1 MKYFLEDIAQHY
13 SGLQDLEHYCFVL
26 PSKRAGNFLRN
37 YLKDSM
43 SSTVFAP
50 KITSIEV
57 FVSELANTAYLSEEQ
72 QLFRLYEIYKSGA
85 PDPLDS
91 FADFCGWASTLL
103 IDFSEIDQ
111 YLVDAQKLFSYLED
125 YKKLS
130 EWNPTDAPN
139 ELLSSYVKFWKSLYP
154 MYEQFKDS
162 LSQDQLGT
170 RGMIYRKAVE
180 EVDHYLEK
188 HPNTKFVFVGFN
200 ALNKAEELLFQHFL
214 ECGRAKVYWDIDSYI
229 LNDQHHDAGYF
240 IRSYQEQWKQLQE
253 LPLEGISSEL
263 GKPKE
268 IQIIGLPMQVAQGQ
282 YVGALLSTMNQ
293 ETLKNTALILGKE
306 ESLNIVLNALPKE
319 LTPNITMGYA
329 LKNSKVSGFV
339 ELLFDIHTTAT
350 SDRYRATDVFKIL
363 LHPLFKSFYSKEV
376 GSSTDALVFAMRK
389 RNLSYWNTSELEKIK
404 PEAAALFETVFS
416 KDLQSPKKFVKQAFA
431 LVEQFQKIAK
441 EHRDS
446 ALETDCIYI
455 SGLLKKLQSW
465 MDQYDFIDSL
475 VALNTL
481 FQRMLSKTNNYFKGE
496 ALEGLQIMGMLE
508 SRNLDFETVIL
519 THLNEGIL
527 PGGKKMNSHLPY
539 ELKKMYGLP
548 TYKERDA
555 VFTYHF
561 YRLLQR
567 CKNAYLIYNIEPE
580 VIEGGEPSRYIAQ
593 LETDDIL
600 STRVQKKIVSPQ
612 LNTQVN
618 PPLSIIKSNEDI
630 QLIKKKFEDLT
641 SPSALITYLWNPI
654 DFYHSYILK
663 IKETPELNTQMPHYV
678 FGSIVH
684 DSLEELYKGFV
695 GKVLV
700 VEDLKGLYPRVQ
712 EVVNRFYEHY
722 FVPLDQNSGKNI
734 IAYEVI
740 VSYVN
745 RYIRSDIEL
754 SKKQDIKLI
763 ALEEEYRMPLELPSL
778 SMTINCQGKFDRV
791 EERNGVLTII
801 DYKTGLV
808 KSGELKMNS
817 WEALSMDYKYSKQL
831 QLLFYSMIYMNQYG
845 LDELQAGIYSFK
857 NMREGLMLF
866 KEDKSTIINQ
876 NTIAQFKEQLT
887 RLIAEIIDSNQAFL
901 EKEPPK

>member
-1 MKYFLEDIAQHY
+1 MKSFLKDIAQQY
-13 SGLQDLEHYCFVL
+13 SGIKDLEQYCFIL
-26 PSKRAGNFLRN
+26 PSKRAGNFLRT

-85 PDPLDS
+85 PDPIDS
-91 FADFCGWASTLL
+91 FADFSGWASTLL

-125 YKKLS
+125 FKKLS
-130 EWNPTDAPN
+130 EWNPTDEPN

-154 MYEQFKDS
+154 MYEQLKAS
-162 LSQDQLGT
+162 LYQDHVGT
-170 RGMIYRKAVE
+170 RGMVYRKAVE
-180 EVDHYLEK
+180 EVDRYLKK
-188 HPNTKFVFVGFN
+188 HQNTKFVFVGFN

-214 ECGRAKVYWDIDSYI
+214 ASGRTKIYWDIDSYI
-229 LNDQHHDAGYF
+229 LNDQHHDAGFF
-240 IRSYQEQWKQLQE
+240 IRSYKEQWKQLKE

-263 GKPKE
+263 GKPKKIE
-268 IQIIGLPMQVAQGQ
+268 IIGLPMQVAQGQ
-282 YVGALLSTMNQ
+282 YVGELLSGMEQ
-293 ETLKNTALILGKE
+293 STLKNTALILGKE
-306 ESLNIVLNALPKE
+306 ESLNVVLNALPKE

-350 SDRYRATDVFKIL
+350 SDSYRATDAFKIV
-363 LHPLFKSFYSKEV
+363 LHPLFKSYYSKEV

-389 RNLSYWNTSELEKIK
+389 RNLSFWNSSELQKMK
-404 PEAAALFETVFS
+404 PEAANLFAAVFS
-416 KDLQSPKKFVKQAFA
+416 KELQNPKQFVKQLLI
-431 LVEQFQKIAK
+431 LVEQFQKIA
-441 EHRDS
+441 HQDRDL

-465 MDQYDFIDSL
+465 MDQYEFINSL
-475 VALNTL
+475 VALKTL
-481 FQRMLSKTNNYFKGE
+481 FQRMLSKSNNYFKGE
-496 ALEGLQIMGMLE
+496 AMEGLQIMGMLE

-567 CKNAYLIYNIEPE
+567 CKKVYLIYNIEPE
-580 VIEGGEPSRYIAQ
+580 VLEGGEPSRYIAQ

-600 STRVQKKIVSPQ
+600 SPMVQKKIVSPR
-612 LNTQVN
+612 LSTQTKL
-618 PPLSIIKSNEDI
+618 PISIKKSEEDVA
-630 QLIKKKFEDLT
+630 LIKKKFQDLT

-663 IKETPELNTQMPHYV
+663 IKEIPELDTQMPHYV

-684 DSLEELYKGFV
+684 DSLEELYQGFV
-695 GKVLV
+695 GKVLE
-700 VEDLKGLYPRVQ
+700 VEELKNLYPKVQ
-712 EVVNRFYEHY
+712 GVVNRFYEHY
-722 FVPLDQNSGKNI
+722 FVPLDHNSGKNI

-740 VSYVN
+740 VSYVK

-754 SKKQDIKLI
+754 SKKQEIKLI
-763 ALEEEYRMPLELPSL
+763 ALEEEFNMPLELASL
-778 SMTINCQGKFDRV
+778 GMTINCQGKFDRV

-808 KSGELKMNS
+808 EAKQLKMNS
-817 WEALSMDYKYSKQL
+817 WEALSTDYSYSKQL
-831 QLLFYSMIYMNQYG
+831 QLLFYSMIYMNQYE
-845 LDELQAGIYSFK
+845 LDELQAGIFSFK
-857 NMREGLMLF
+857 NIQGGLMLF
-866 KEDKSTIINQ
+866 SEEGNTIINKK
-876 NTIAQFKEQLT
+876 TIDQFKEQLT
-887 RLIAEIIDSNQAFL
+887 LLLAEIIDSNQAFV
-901 EKEPPK
+901 EKEPSK

>member
-1 MKYFLEDIAQHY
+1 MKSFLEDIAQQY
-13 SGLQDLEHYCFVL
+13 SGLKDLEHYCFVL

-130 EWNPTDAPN
+130 EWNPTDEPN

-162 LSQDQLGT
+162 LSQDHLGT
-170 RGMIYRKAVE
+170 RGMVYRKAVE

-188 HPNTKFVFVGFN
+188 HPYTKFVFVGFN

-214 ECGRAKVYWDIDSYI
+214 ERGRAKIYWDIDSYI

-240 IRSYQEQWKQLQE
+240 IRSYKERWKQLKE

-268 IQIIGLPMQVAQGQ
+268 IEIIGLPMQVAQGQ
-282 YVGALLSTMNQ
+282 YVGALLSTMKQ

-306 ESLNIVLNALPKE
+306 ESLNVVLNALPKE

-350 SDRYRATDVFKIL
+350 SDSYRATDAFKIL
-363 LHPLFKSFYSKEV
+363 LHPLFKSFYSNEV
-376 GSSTDALVFAMRK
+376 GNSTDALVFAMRK
-389 RNLSYWNTSELEKIK
+389 RNLSFWNSSELQKMK
-404 PEAAALFETVFS
+404 PEAATLFAAVFS
-416 KDLQSPKKFVKQAFA
+416 KELQNPKQFVKQLLI
-431 LVEQFQKIAK
+431 LVEQFQKIA
-441 EHRDS
+441 HQDRDL

-465 MDQYDFIDSL
+465 MDQYEFINSL
-475 VALNTL
+475 VALKTL
-481 FQRMLSKTNNYFKGE
+481 FQRMLSKSNNYFKGE
-496 ALEGLQIMGMLE
+496 AMEGLQIMGMLE

-567 CKNAYLIYNIEPE
+567 CKKVYLIYNIEPE
-580 VIEGGEPSRYIAQ
+580 VLEGGEPSRYIAQ

-600 STRVQKKIVSPQ
+600 SPMVQKKIVSPR
-612 LNTQVN
+612 LSTQTKL
-618 PPLSIIKSNEDI
+618 PMSIKKSEEDVA
-630 QLIKKKFEDLT
+630 LIKKKFQDLT

-663 IKETPELNTQMPHYV
+663 IKEIPELDTQMPHYV

-684 DSLEELYKGFV
+684 DSLEELYQGFV
-695 GKVLV
+695 GKVLE
-700 VEDLKGLYPRVQ
+700 VEELKNLYSKVQ
-712 EVVNRFYEHY
+712 GVVNRFYEHY
-722 FVPLDQNSGKNI
+722 FVPLDHNSGKNI

-740 VSYVN
+740 VSYVK

-754 SKKQDIKLI
+754 SKKQEIKLI
-763 ALEEEYRMPLELPSL
+763 ALEEEFNMPLELASL
-778 SMTINCQGKFDRV
+778 GMTINCQGKFDRV

-808 KSGELKMNS
+808 EAKQLKMNS
-817 WEALSMDYKYSKQL
+817 WEALSTDYSYSKQL
-831 QLLFYSMIYMNQYG
+831 QLLFYSMIYMNQYE
-845 LDELQAGIYSFK
+845 LDELQAGIFSFK
-857 NMREGLMLF
+857 NIQGGLMLF
-866 KEDKSTIINQ
+866 SEEGNTIINK
-876 NTIAQFKEQLT
+876 NTIDQFKEQLT
-887 RLIAEIIDSNQAFL
+887 LLLAEIIDSNQAFV
-901 EKEPPK
+901 EKEPSK

>member
-1 MKYFLEDIAQHY
+1 
-13 SGLQDLEHYCFVL
+13 
-26 PSKRAGNFLRN
+26 
-37 YLKDSM
+37 
-43 SSTVFAP
+43 
-50 KITSIEV
+50 
-57 FVSELANTAYLSEEQ
+57 
-72 QLFRLYEIYKSGA
+72 
-85 PDPLDS
+85 
-91 FADFCGWASTLL
+91 
-103 IDFSEIDQ
+103 
-111 YLVDAQKLFSYLED
+111 
-125 YKKLS
+125 
-130 EWNPTDAPN
+130 
-139 ELLSSYVKFWKSLYP
+139 
-154 MYEQFKDS
+154 
-162 LSQDQLGT
+162 
-170 RGMIYRKAVE
+170 
-180 EVDHYLEK
+180 
-188 HPNTKFVFVGFN
+188 
-200 ALNKAEELLFQHFL
+200 
-214 ECGRAKVYWDIDSYI
+214 
-229 LNDQHHDAGYF
+229 
-240 IRSYQEQWKQLQE
+240 
-253 LPLEGISSEL
+253 
-263 GKPKE
+263 
-268 IQIIGLPMQVAQGQ
+268 
-282 YVGALLSTMNQ
+282 
-293 ETLKNTALILGKE
+293 
-306 ESLNIVLNALPKE
+306 
-319 LTPNITMGYA
+319 
-329 LKNSKVSGFV
+329 
-339 ELLFDIHTTAT
+339 
-350 SDRYRATDVFKIL
+350 
-363 LHPLFKSFYSKEV
+363 
-376 GSSTDALVFAMRK
+376 
-389 RNLSYWNTSELEKIK
+389 
-404 PEAAALFETVFS
+404 
-416 KDLQSPKKFVKQAFA
+416 
-431 LVEQFQKIAK
+431 
-441 EHRDS
+441 
-446 ALETDCIYI
+446 
-455 SGLLKKLQSW
+455 

-496 ALEGLQIMGMLE
+496 AMEGLQIMGMLE

-600 STRVQKKIVSPQ
+600 SSRVQKKIVSPR
-612 LNTQVN
+612 LSTQAKM
-618 PPLSIIKSNEDI
+618 PISIIKSDEDI

-663 IKETPELNTQMPHYV
+663 IKETPELDTQMPHYV

-700 VEDLKGLYPRVQ
+700 VEDLKSLYPKVQ

-745 RYIRSDIEL
+745 RYIRSDIDLAKRQE
-754 SKKQDIKLI
+754 IKLI
-763 ALEEEYRMPLELPSL
+763 ALEEEFNMPLELPSL

-808 KSGELKMNS
+808 KSGQLKMNS
-817 WEALSMDYKYSKQL
+817 WEALSMDYSYSKQL

-866 KEDKSTIINQ
+866 KEDKSTIITQ

-887 RLIAEIIDSNQAFL
+887 LLIAEIIDPNQAFL
-901 EKEPPK
+901 EKEPTK